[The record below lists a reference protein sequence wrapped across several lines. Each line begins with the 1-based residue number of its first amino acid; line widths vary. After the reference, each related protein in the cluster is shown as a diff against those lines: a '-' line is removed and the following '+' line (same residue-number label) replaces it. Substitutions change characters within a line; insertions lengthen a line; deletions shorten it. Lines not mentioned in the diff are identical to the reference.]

1 MELDKNFLFTI
12 LQNKHKIQIS
22 KILKSFLYEQNTLKR
37 RVICEMQ
44 QREMTV
50 ECRRMGGHPIAGKQR
65 RISHTFQGSSRR

>member
-1 MELDKNFLFTI
+1 MELEKNFLFTI

-22 KILKSFLYEQNTLKR
+22 KISKSFSYKQNTLKR

-50 ECRRMGGHPIAGKQR
+50 EYR
-65 RISHTFQGSSRR
+65 